1 MSLGGFAGKVLI
13 VDLSEGAIRKEPLPE
28 AFARDYLGGM
38 GLTIKLAYERIKSG
52 ADPLAPENPIV
63 LGVGPLVG
71 TDLPSASR
79 VYSVTKLPSSGTV
92 GWSGA
97 GGVTF
102 GCMLKNAGYDHIVI
116 TGQAARPVFLEIQ
129 DGEVALR
136 DAASLWG
143 LGVQETCEAL
153 WKERA
158 RPAGVLAIGQGGENR
173 VKFSMAYIDRIA
185 TLGRGGFGAV
195 MGSKNLKAIVV
206 QGAQGV
212 SVADRK
218 GYASLRKEIFEK
230 IRAYPYL
237 KEWQEIGLIKS
248 FPFVDKEVYFKVK
261 KRRVACVSCPIGCK
275 DVVEIRD
282 GQFKGLVACSSSAI
296 NLFTPLVYG
305 MKDYREAIRL
315 IARLDAYG
323 LDMFEF
329 FGLMGFART
338 LVEEGLISPGQA
350 EPRIA
355 LDSLS
360 SMEAWAG
367 KIARREGLGEVLAD
381 GFQGVL
387 EAFGDKA
394 LELAPALVKGM
405 HPYAGPGSALP
416 WDLFGTMEL
425 GQVLDPRGPH
435 VGSSGSPTYFAR
447 RPLEVFP
454 KHLARMGVPEQEVEG
469 LLVRD
474 AAGELSGLKVGALL
488 RHAHRWFTILG
499 SLGVCARAQ
508 INRFYNASF
517 CARAYEAVTGI
528 ETPLAELRQRADR
541 AWTLLRMVNLREG
554 LRRERDESLPQ
565 QWFGKGR
572 FKEYVSGNELS
583 PQEAQ
588 AMIADYYR
596 AWNWD
601 PETGVPT
608 QDALEKLG
616 LQGLALRPA

>member
-1 MSLGGFAGKVLI
+1 MGLGGFCGTVLV
-13 VDLSEGAIRKEPLPE
+13 VDLTRGGVSKEPLPE
-28 AFARDYLGGM
+28 EYARDYLGGL
-38 GLTIKLAYERIKSG
+38 GLTIKLAWEHIRPG

-63 LGVGPLVG
+63 LGAGPLVG

-79 VYSVTKLPSSGTV
+79 VYSVTKLPESGTI

-116 TGQAARPVFLEIQ
+116 KGGSAHPVFLEIL

-136 DAASLWG
+136 DASSLWG
-143 LGVQETCEAL
+143 LGVADTCEAL
-153 WKERA
+153 WERRE
-158 RPAGVLAIGQGGENR
+158 RPAGVLAIGPAGEKR
-173 VKFSMAYIDRIA
+173 VRFSMASIDRIA

-195 MGSKNLKAIVV
+195 MGSKNLKAVV
-206 QGAQGV
+206 VRGTRGV
-212 SVADRK
+212 RVADPK
-218 GYASLRKEIFEK
+218 AYAALRKEILEK
-230 IRAYPYL
+230 IRAYPHL
-237 KEWQEIGLIKS
+237 KEWQEVGLINT
-248 FPFVDKEVYFKVK
+248 FPFVEKDVYFKIK
-261 KRRVACVSCPIGCK
+261 KKRVACVSCPIGCK

-282 GQFKGLVACSSSAI
+282 GAFKGLVACSSSAI
-296 NLFTPLVYG
+296 NLFTPVVYG
-305 MKDYREAIRL
+305 MKDSREAVRL
-315 IARLDAYG
+315 VALLDGYG

-338 LVEEGLISPGQA
+338 LAEKGLIPVRQA
-350 EPRIA
+350 EPPIA
-355 LDSLS
+355 LDSLA

-367 KIARREGLGEVLAD
+367 KIARREGLGDVLAE
-381 GFQGVL
+381 GFRGIL
-387 EAFGDKA
+387 EAFGDRA
-394 LELAPALVKGM
+394 LDLAPALVKCM

-454 KHLARMGVPEQEVEG
+454 KHLARMGVPEEEVAG
-469 LLVRD
+469 LLPRS
-474 AAGELSGLKVGALL
+474 AAGDFEDLKVGALL
-488 RHAHRWFTILG
+488 RHSHRWFTILG

-528 ETPLAELRQRADR
+528 ETSLAELRQRADR
-541 AWTLLRMVNLREG
+541 AWTLLRLANVREG
-554 LRRERDESLPQ
+554 LQRNRDESLPG

-572 FKEYVSGNELS
+572 FKEYVSGKDLTQE
-583 PQEAQ
+583 EAQ
-588 AMIADYYR
+588 AMIEDYYR
-596 AWNWD
+596 AWDWN
-601 PETGVPT
+601 PKTGVPT
-608 QDALEKLG
+608 ERALESLG
-616 LQGLALRPA
+616 LRGLT